1 MSIKVVAKS
10 TGKVTNFMGSTN
22 YRLNPILTLKIV
34 SSSSLFGEPMYYI
47 AGRNHNS
54 YLSTFVDED
63 STVPEEYRII
73 GELYNQPAQNSA
85 QILERII
92 DRALDYDFDATL
104 EWAHTLRKD
113 FYIRLTPQVIM
124 VRASIHPGRKDYTTK
139 YPGKFAKINQ
149 LVMSRADEPASQLKY
164 WNAIKGVKSAKGIPP
179 ILRRSWKTRLEN
191 CFPREV
197 NKYGNSEFVDVVRV
211 SHANNPS
218 IDKLLRNE
226 KVISEIELAT
236 WEQLKSEGKSWD
248 EIIYTIKMGHM
259 AILRNLRGMIL
270 SDISMDALE
279 EVLNILIKTAP
290 TGKQMPYRYYSAYKE
305 VSNLDMSKAKVPLDE
320 AKVEIQKE
328 KAKHAIS
335 ECLDIVVSQLPRLKG
350 RVVALSDN
358 SGSAYGTS
366 VSEKS
371 NMRINIVDNLSAM
384 IAASRG
390 DSGRVVIFGDYIH
403 IFEYDPNKSI
413 IEQTFALNELSTSD
427 IGLRTE
433 TGIWT
438 YLGKAILKDE
448 HMDHLFIYSDQQA
461 GYSKLYGTQTYL
473 REQFIEE
480 EFKTLCGLL
489 EVNAEGYMH
498 HFELIK
504 FVNAY
509 RTLVNPRVNIST
521 IQTAGYD
528 NSIFPETLYRTNVL
542 YGWTGKEIEYHAILA
557 DIWDT
562 IDEVRN

>member
-1 MSIKVVAKS
+1 M
-10 TGKVTNFMGSTN
+10 
-22 YRLNPILTLKIV
+22 
-34 SSSSLFGEPMYYI
+34 
-47 AGRNHNS
+47 
-54 YLSTFVDED
+54 
-63 STVPEEYRII
+63 
-73 GELYNQPAQNSA
+73 
-85 QILERII
+85 
-92 DRALDYDFDATL
+92 

-164 WNAIKGVKSAKGIPP
+164 WNAIKGEESAKGIPP

-248 EIIYTIKMGHM
+248 EIIHTIKMGHM

-371 NMRINIVDNLSAM
+371 SMRINIVDNLSAM

-390 DSGRVVIFGDYIH
+390 DSGRVVIFGDRIH
-403 IFEYDPNKSI
+403 IYEYDPNKSI
-413 IEQTFALNELSTSD
+413 IEQTFALNALSTAD
-427 IGLRTE
+427 IGLSTE

-438 YLGKAILKDE
+438 YLGKTILKDE

-461 GYSKLYGTQTYL
+461 GYSKLYGTHTYL
-473 REQFIEE
+473 KE
-480 EFKTLCGLL
+480 EFTEAEFNTLCGLL